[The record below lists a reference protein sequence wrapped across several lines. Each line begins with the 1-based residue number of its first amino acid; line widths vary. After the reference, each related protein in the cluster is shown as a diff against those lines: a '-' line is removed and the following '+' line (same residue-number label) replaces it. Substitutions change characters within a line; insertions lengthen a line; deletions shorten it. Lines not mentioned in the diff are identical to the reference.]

1 MTPSLLR
8 QLWSLIEDTQSSTL
22 LNLDDTTL
30 TQWLLRQVMQ
40 NCALNYAETSVLD
53 NYLRSKL
60 SLIRDLAQSRPAT
73 NP

>member
-1 MTPSLLR
+1 MSPSLLR

-22 LNLDDTTL
+22 LSLDDSTL
-30 TQWLLRQVMQ
+30 IQWLLRQVRQ
-40 NCALNYAETSVLD
+40 HCALNYDETNVLD